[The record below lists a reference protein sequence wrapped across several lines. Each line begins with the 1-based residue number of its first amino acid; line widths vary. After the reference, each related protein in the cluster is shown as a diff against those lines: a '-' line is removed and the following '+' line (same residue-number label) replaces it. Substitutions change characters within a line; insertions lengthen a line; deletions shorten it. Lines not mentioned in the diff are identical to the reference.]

1 MSRAVVVQPAKRRKK
16 NLAPTPNAT
25 DLFDRHSPRLW
36 RQKTF
41 ERVDSDRNSCQPKR
55 KSHAQTKQGTKKAGP
70 GAPPSRRPPRSDRA
84 ISRRKNWQL
93 LSDTPRWNDI
103 QHVPAAT
110 APSPIVIGVPTGGQ
124 VRLRSET
131 TLRGPSQ
138 ILGHWYFSS
147 NKKEGRKEEKQKRK
161 RNERFRS
168 VVIIISPSRPHD
180 VSNTK
185 TGGNGGAAFRR
196 RIPWAQSEPDDRG
209 GPIDA
214 SEGGSVP
221 AGCGGI
227 GPFPLVRR
235 QPMDST
241 TRPTENERTHELA
254 SWCWL
259 LLVVRSC
266 DGKKEK

>member
-1 MSRAVVVQPAKRRKK
+1 MRSSSNQPSDARRTWRQQVCSIVTARGSGVKRHSSESTPAEILVKAQVPRADETRHKKSRARSPPIATFHRGRTGPSLGAKIGNYCRIHR
-16 NLAPTPNAT
+16 
-25 DLFDRHSPRLW
+25 D
-36 RQKTF
+36 
-41 ERVDSDRNSCQPKR
+41 
-55 KSHAQTKQGTKKAGP
+55 GTISNM
-70 GAPPSRRPPRSDRA
+70 SRRPRHPHQSSSA
-84 ISRRKNWQL
+84 SR
-93 LSDTPRWNDI
+93 P
-103 QHVPAAT
+103 
-110 APSPIVIGVPTGGQ
+110 GGKS
-124 VRLRSET
+124 VSVSET

-147 NKKEGRKEEKQKRK
+147 NKKEGTKEEKQKRK